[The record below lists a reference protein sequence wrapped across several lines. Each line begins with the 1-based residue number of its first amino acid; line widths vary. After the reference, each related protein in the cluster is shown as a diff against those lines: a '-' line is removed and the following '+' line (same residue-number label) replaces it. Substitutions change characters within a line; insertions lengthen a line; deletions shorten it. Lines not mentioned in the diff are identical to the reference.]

1 MLDRFKLFRSIEVFA
16 RILCA
21 KAGVSVRFK
30 GTTASTNGKC
40 LWLPSFSKV
49 LDDLALAKILYLGFV
64 LHESFHILWTD
75 FNHLETYL
83 TKMNIRKKGVL
94 NILEDVRIEY
104 RGVNWIVGFRSA
116 LMELVK
122 ALVQRGDFFGPS
134 DPTDSTER
142 LCKAHLLYSLR
153 STVLGQSSLAQLSAQ
168 ARDLLLERI
177 GDQHLSSID
186 EIASQAHSASSTSDV
201 CNLTDK
207 IYQILDEIASSQ
219 PEDANK
225 RPNPSPNQSDPS
237 ESESGGNEGNSGSS
251 EPSEGESTTDP
262 SEESQSETDST
273 EKNSEGDDD
282 DGSSGLTG
290 PSQEESEDPS
300 DEPQSASNSAE
311 DSTEGDDDDWDLG
324 DVVAKVINGSQED
337 QAEAKGKMTYRD
349 QYMPTAIGI
358 SPVERIS
365 NSRDVSAISSARSM
379 TNSLAF
385 QLRSL
390 LEAKKTVRRGRKDS
404 GMRIAQS
411 SLARVALGDY
421 RVFQSTTRT
430 TGYSTVVYVVL
441 DVSSSMNDNL
451 NPSDYKGPSKLSVA
465 RESVLALSLALDSI
479 SDVKVGVMAFPQAFF
494 DSKTGQ
500 AQQYMHDL
508 VEIGES
514 ISLRS
519 KAIMSVEAHGSTP
532 TAEAVLY
539 ARAKMEGVAERK
551 VILVL
556 TDGEADDEPL
566 LAEALAD
573 VSRDTDV
580 IGIGIG
586 TSSVSSVFENH
597 VVINDAKDLTKIAF
611 SKIREVLIA
620 A

>member
-64 LHESFHILWTD
+64 VHECFHILWTD

-83 TKMNIRKKGVL
+83 TKRNKRKKGIL

-153 STVLGQSSLAQLSAQ
+153 SGVLGQSSLHNLSTQ
-168 ARDLLLERI
+168 AREMLLERI
-177 GDQHLSSID
+177 GDQYLASID
-186 EIASQAHSASSTSDV
+186 ELASLAHLVASTSEICD
-201 CNLTDK
+201 LTDR
-207 IYQILDEIASSQ
+207 IYLILDELDSSQNEDPQNKPNSSSSPPDPSTDGAESDDTDSNSNSTQPGKKDDDDNQGNSVPNDSGVASDDEVTDEQGGTKPSSSDDSSQ
-219 PEDANK
+219 PDD
-225 RPNPSPNQSDPS
+225 SDL
-237 ESESGGNEGNSGSS
+237 
-251 EPSEGESTTDP
+251 D
-262 SEESQSETDST
+262 DS
-273 EKNSEGDDD
+273 
-282 DGSSGLTG
+282 
-290 PSQEESEDPS
+290 
-300 DEPQSASNSAE
+300 
-311 DSTEGDDDDWDLG
+311 WDLG
-324 DVVAKVINGSQED
+324 DVVSRAINGSEDD
-337 QAEAKGKMTYRD
+337 QAQAKKEMTSVD
-349 QYMPTAIGI
+349 QHMPTVIG
-358 SPVERIS
+358 STPVERIA
-365 NSRDVSAISSARSM
+365 NSRHTSAISNARSM
-379 TNSLAF
+379 TNSLSF

-404 GMRIAQS
+404 GTRIAQS
-411 SLARVALGDY
+411 SLSRVALGDY
-421 RVFQSTTRT
+421 RVFRSTSRT
-430 TGYSTVVYVVL
+430 TGYSTAVYVVL
-441 DVSSSMNDNL
+441 DVSSSMNDRL
-451 NPSDYKGPSKLSVA
+451 DGSPGRGPSKLSVA
-465 RESVLALSLALDSI
+465 RESVLALALALESI
-479 SDVKVGVMAFPQAFF
+479 SDVKVGVMAYPQAVI
-494 DSKTGQ
+494 DSNTGQ
-500 AQQYMHDL
+500 LHQYMHDL

-519 KAIMSVEAHGSTP
+519 NAIMTVGARGSTP
-532 TAEAVLY
+532 TAEAILY
-539 ARAKMEGVAERK
+539 ARAKMEGEADRK

-556 TDGEADDEPL
+556 TDGEADNESR
-566 LAEALAD
+566 LAEALAE
-573 VSRDTDV
+573 VSLDTDV

-597 VVINDAKDLTKIAF
+597 VVISDAKDLTKIAF
-611 SKIREVLIA
+611 KKIREVLIA